1 MWNWGA
7 PLTANTKVP
16 QGYANG
22 VTYDANY
29 IYLACG
35 SYGLVVLDKNKME
48 NGKPVKVVKKR
59 AEAGMSANYVT
70 LDGGYI
76 YVAYGK
82 SRLRVMKLI
91 DGAASGND
99 TNYGTK

>member
-1 MWNWGA
+1 
-7 PLTANTKVP
+7 
-16 QGYANG
+16 
-22 VTYDANY
+22 
-29 IYLACG
+29 
-35 SYGLVVLDKNKME
+35 
-48 NGKPVKVVKKR
+48 
-59 AEAGMSANYVT
+59 MSANYVT

>member
-1 MWNWGA
+1 MPKCQGIVLLRSYHRRRSVELGA

-35 SYGLVVLDKNKME
+35 SYGLVVLDKNNME

-70 LDGGYI
+70 LM
-76 YVAYGK
+76 VAI
-82 SRLRVMKLI
+82 SMWHMVRADSV
-91 DGAASGND
+91 
-99 TNYGTK
+99 